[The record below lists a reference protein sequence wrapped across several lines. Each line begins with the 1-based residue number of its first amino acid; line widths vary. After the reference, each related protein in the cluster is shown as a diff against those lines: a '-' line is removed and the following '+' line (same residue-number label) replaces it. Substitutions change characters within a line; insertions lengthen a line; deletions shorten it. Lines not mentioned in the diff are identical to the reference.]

1 MKSRDTEARTG
12 IDPDDEL
19 DREPVEPL
27 DVPDPGTGPLRP
39 AQPPRGPSMASLVA
53 VALATITL
61 GGSLVLMRDFVVL
74 VGLFDSTPVVTALVG
89 KIGTIGPGPW
99 LLGLGALTFT
109 LGLWMLATLV
119 RRRPDRTYQVRAVTG
134 VYLRMH
140 DAALVA
146 EQTARTVAGVLSVHA
161 RPSRKRIVVEIQT
174 TGGDHIEAQVCDLVE
189 ARLAGLAPPP
199 TVRVLASTSGAHRH
213 LSEGRRR

>member
-1 MKSRDTEARTG
+1 
-12 IDPDDEL
+12 
-19 DREPVEPL
+19 
-27 DVPDPGTGPLRP
+27 
-39 AQPPRGPSMASLVA
+39 
-53 VALATITL
+53 
-61 GGSLVLMRDFVVL
+61 
-74 VGLFDSTPVVTALVG
+74 
-89 KIGTIGPGPW
+89 
-99 LLGLGALTFT
+99 
-109 LGLWMLATLV
+109 
-119 RRRPDRTYQVRAVTG
+119 VRAVTG

-174 TGGDHIEAQVCDLVE
+174 TGGDHIEAEVRDLVE

-199 TVRVLASTSGAHRH
+199 MVRVLASTSGAHRH